1 MSSYKEERNF
11 KVTMRL
17 SFSHFR
23 EVLFYAVKTLLK
35 FEMNKV
41 ISAVSSGLETVNQKN
56 KKTSLSQ
63 LFLGFGSMSTT
74 PLTQFCLK
82 VETDFKRS
90 II

>member
-1 MSSYKEERNF
+1 MSSYKEKRNF

-23 EVLFYAVKTLLK
+23 EVLLYAVKTLLK

-63 LFLGFGSMSTT
+63 LFLGLRQYVYDSTYT
-74 PLTQFCLK
+74 VL
-82 VETDFKRS
+82 FKGRNKL
-90 II
+90 

>member
-35 FEMNKV
+35 FELNKV
-41 ISAVSSGLETVNQKN
+41 ISAVSSGLETINQKN
-56 KKTSLSQ
+56 KKKPNLSQ
-63 LFLGFGSMSTT
+63 LFLGLWQYVFDSTYT
-74 PLTQFCLK
+74 VL
-82 VETDFKRS
+82 FKGRNKL
-90 II
+90 